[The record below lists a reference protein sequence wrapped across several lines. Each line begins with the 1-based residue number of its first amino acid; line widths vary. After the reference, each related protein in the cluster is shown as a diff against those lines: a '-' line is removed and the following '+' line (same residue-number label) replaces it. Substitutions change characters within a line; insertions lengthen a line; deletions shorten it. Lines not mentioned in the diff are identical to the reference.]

1 MQIARPTRFSMRSL
15 ALVGTLLFLIPFSLA
30 AASVADVLRTGDGV
44 AVSRGE
50 FVRAAVQLIGVPEG
64 EKKLP
69 YRRVPKSLLPSVKAA
84 YAKGALAVF
93 GAELYP
99 SRPILRGE
107 ALAVLASLKELS
119 SGPAT
124 GFRDLRGVPEEVAIG
139 VQIAI
144 DQKWM
149 EPEADGVFGVKEIL
163 RGKDARILLR
173 KVMGED
179 QGEEEEDGVPTI
191 RINFTG
197 SQTRATTELPKSQIL
212 EALWQIINDDYLH
225 AEKIGADEAAYS
237 AAESIVKSLGDPY
250 SVFYRPAGARDF
262 QMRINGEVSGIGA
275 QVEDRNGVL
284 TIVTPLTS
292 SPAEKAGLKPG
303 DAILAVDGVSI
314 VGTPYE
320 EAVNMVRGPK
330 GTTVLLH
337 IRRSGSEFDVSVVRD
352 MIKVPEITVSWQ
364 EDIAVVRLLQFGKL
378 TDTDLRPEMAH
389 IQEQGPGGIILDL
402 RNNPGGLLHAASSVV
417 SNFLDKGSP
426 VAIIRSRNGEETDRT
441 EVSPTIAASVPLV
454 VLVNG
459 GSASAAEIVAG
470 ALQDAGR
477 ATIIGEKTFGKGTVQ
492 EVLEFND
499 QSSLKLTIAEWLT
512 PKGRKIDGVGV
523 EPDLVIPYSDRDNQM
538 AKAIEIL
545 KRHR

>member
-1 MQIARPTRFSMRSL
+1 MRSL
-15 ALVGTLLFLIPFSLA
+15 AIAGTLLFLLPWSLA
-30 AASVADVLRTGDGV
+30 AASVADVLRVGDEA

-50 FVRAAVQLIGVPEG
+50 FVHAAVQLIGVPASEV
-64 EKKLP
+64 KLP
-69 YRRVPKSLLPSVKAA
+69 YRRVPKNLIPSVKAA
-84 YAKGALAVF
+84 YDEGALAVF
-93 GAELYP
+93 GKELYP

-107 ALAVLASLKELS
+107 ALAVLASLKGLS
-119 SGPAT
+119 ADPAT
-124 GFRDLRGVPEEVAIG
+124 GFRDLRGLPNDIAVA
-139 VQIAI
+139 VQVAI
-144 DQKWM
+144 DQQWM
-149 EPEADGVFGVKEIL
+149 EPKAAGVFGVKEVL
-163 RGKDARILLR
+163 KGKDARILLR

-179 QGEEEEDGVPTI
+179 QVEEEGDGVPTI

-197 SQTRATTELPKSQIL
+197 SQTRATTELPKAQIL

-225 AEKIGADEAAYS
+225 ADKIKSDEAAYS
-237 AAESIVKSLGDPY
+237 AAEAIVKSLDDPY
-250 SVFYRPAGARDF
+250 STFYRPAGARDF
-262 QMRINGEVSGIGA
+262 QSRINGEVSGIGA
-275 QVEDRNGVL
+275 QVEDRDGVL

-303 DAILAVDGVSI
+303 DEIIAVNGVSI

-320 EAVNMVRGPK
+320 AAVDKVRGPK
-330 GTTVLLH
+330 GTTVILR

-352 MIKVPEITVSWQ
+352 IVKVPEITISWQ

-389 IQEQGPGGIILDL
+389 VQEQNPKGIVLDL

-426 VAIIRSRNGEETDRT
+426 VAIIRSRTGEETDRT
-441 EVSPTIAASVPLV
+441 EVAPTIVAGVPLV

-523 EPDLVIPYSDRDNQM
+523 EPDLVIPYSERDEQM
-538 AKAIEIL
+538 AKALEIL
-545 KRHR
+545 KRRR